1 MGLLDRKL
9 NLGYHILA
17 MQNEDLQSQLKKTT
31 KQLQR
36 AKYELFI
43 FYEISNAMR
52 TTLKLE
58 HILYI
63 ILTSITAKGGLGF
76 DRAFLFLITEDKK
89 TLDGEMAI
97 GHQNSKEA
105 DQIWQKIIK
114 LEKEDLSDLV
124 KLYKKLNNRINR
136 GLTDLVRKISIELI
150 EDEGIPA
157 LTALENMPHK
167 VKINESRSKVNK
179 EVLEILKLDDFVAI
193 PLTSGKKTEGVI
205 LVDNAITHKP
215 ITQEDVKIL
224 TLFANQAGLA
234 IENSKHYEYTKK
246 LSVTDSLTGLYNHG
260 RFQKLLSD
268 EFGRAKRYK
277 GNLSLLFMD
286 IDHFKKYNDL
296 SGHLAGDK
304 VLRDLANILKKNAR
318 QLDIAARYGGEEF
331 AIILPSTKKHA
342 ALKLAERIR
351 KAVEKY
357 NFENQERLK
366 SHNLTISAGVS
377 FYQDEMQLKEELI
390 QKADQALYKA
400 KSEGRNKVKLAK

>member
-1 MGLLDRKL
+1 
-9 NLGYHILA
+9 

-36 AKYELFI
+36 VKYELFI

-52 TTLKLE
+52 TTLKLK

-63 ILTSITAKGGLGF
+63 VLTSITAKGGLGF
-76 DRAFLFLITEDKK
+76 DRAFLFLINEDKK

-97 GHQNSKEA
+97 GPQSSKEA

-124 KLYKKLNNRINR
+124 KLYKKLNNRANR
-136 GLTDLVRKISIELI
+136 GLTDLVRKISIEVI

-167 VKINESRSKVNK
+167 VNINKSRSKVNK
-179 EVLEILKLDDFVAI
+179 EVLEILKPDDFVAV
-193 PLTSGKKTEGVI
+193 PLISGKKTEGVI

-215 ITQEDVKIL
+215 ITQEDVRIL

-246 LSVTDSLTGLYNHG
+246 LSETDSLTGLYNHG

-277 GNLSLLFMD
+277 ANLSLLFMD
-286 IDHFKKYNDL
+286 IDHFKNYNDL
-296 SGHLAGDK
+296 LGHLAGDK
-304 VLRDLANILKKNAR
+304 LLMDLADILKKNAR
-318 QLDIAARYGGEEF
+318 QLDIVARYGGEEF
-331 AIILPSTKKHA
+331 AIILPSTKKYA

-357 NFENQERLK
+357 NFEDQERLK
-366 SHNLTISAGVS
+366 SHNLTISIGVS

-390 QKADQALYKA
+390 QKADQALYEA
-400 KSEGRNKVKLAK
+400 KSEGRNKVKLAE